1 MATLARSNKQPVEER
16 IAVVETHVENIQ
28 NDISD
33 VRSDIK
39 EVHSRITTTTREIVD
54 KIDTCT
60 ESIKSDATDQHN
72 MLAGKMNNMDTRISE
87 IERWRYV
94 LIGAALVIGYV
105 LAHIDI
111 AKLF

>member
-1 MATLARSNKQPVEER
+1 M
-16 IAVVETHVENIQ
+16 AVVETHVENIQ
-28 NDISD
+28 SDVAD

-54 KIDTCT
+54 KIESST
-60 ESIKSDATDQHN
+60 ESIKADATEQHSS
-72 MLAGKMNNMDTRISE
+72 LAGKMTDMDTRIGE